1 MKSMRVRA
9 VADTLVVN
17 IGAMDAG
24 IRRHVGRKFDPSQE
38 PGKQFPST
46 GEAEEVPVDSFYV
59 SLVQSGELEAAD
71 AETAKLCDVPFKAAA
86 QPEAPKKGS

>member
-17 IGAMDAG
+17 IGAMEAG
-24 IRRHVGRKFDPSQE
+24 IRRHVGRKFDPAAE
-38 PGKQFPST
+38 PGNQFPST
-46 GEAEEVPVDSFYV
+46 GQPEEVPVDSFYV
-59 SLVQSGELEAAD
+59 AHVKSGELEAAD
-71 AETAKLCDVPFKAAA
+71 EETAKLCDVPFKAAA

>member
-38 PGKQFPST
+38 SSKCFPST
-46 GEAEEVPVDSFYV
+46 GEAEEVPVDPFYV
-59 SLVQSGELEAAD
+59 AAVKVGELEAAD
-71 AETAKLCDVPFKAAA
+71 AETAKFCDVPFKAVAS
-86 QPEAPKKGS
+86 EAPKKGS